1 MFLLRNLQSYLSK
14 PKVKKIIKLSII
26 SLVVCSCIL
35 LVILNINDF
44 KETTNRFKEIFKIH
58 DLKCFFE
65 LYNINSKVIEQQI
78 LLELETYINNVI
90 ETIKSTKNNFFKSLG
105 DLFYNAFDFL
115 LDLIIYFGNFGMNIL
130 FILYIYFHEVFTSVH
145 LDIKTTK
152 LAKFHLQIKKIIN
165 KIITILKTIILKILS
180 ILKSLKKVIFI
191 TFLLIISSNGILYKL
206 LVEVI
211 IFIIVYIYKAIELE
225 SYLLIF
231 EIFKSFLYFIYP
243 YLKEISSYFIITM
256 IIILVFLAAIKKA
269 EYKLL
274 MNHERLKK
282 FSKEEIT
289 QTTFINGPPGTGK
302 TLLNVSLSLA
312 SEENFIEELESKL
325 LEYEI
330 KYPNINFSEIRNNPS
345 LYQEHEEYI
354 KIYQDLINR
363 GTFIISNYAIYS
375 PYFKEYSKIFDF
387 NFMRKNKRTDIYA
400 LEQYNI
406 ISISELDKEYNS
418 HDDLKKVG
426 EDGAAT
432 FFSTVSHD
440 LKRKVKLFCDYQ
452 LKDQVPL
459 RIRGNSEFIYTIK
472 ERQKKYPFLLGIYYL
487 PIKLLSKLLR
497 KGITK
502 YEQTRS
508 FITKKT
514 KRKTYSKYKRNDYT
528 LFYSVLRDLTLL
540 FDKVCNF
547 FDHYWYF
554 RIKGY
559 LTTEDGDYKEEK
571 ALCVNICDL
580 SINNMAL
587 YDSTFLSY
595 AYESKKNKAFKE
607 LDKFTTLTPSVE
619 ELTKCNSRFY
629 NKLNGLEQ
637 EESPQKPPNKYND
650 FDDII
655 DV

>member
-1 MFLLRNLQSYLSK
+1 MYLLKSLLSSLNN
-14 PKVKKIIKLSII
+14 PKVKKVSKLLITT
-26 SLVVCSCIL
+26 LVVCTCIL
-35 LVILNINDF
+35 LVIVNIDSF
-44 KETTNRFKEIFKIH
+44 KETTNRFKEIFKFEE
-58 DLKCFFE
+58 LKCFFE
-65 LYNINSKVIEQQI
+65 LYNINNNIIQEEIISSIKE
-78 LLELETYINNVI
+78 YFINLIDSFKN
-90 ETIKSTKNNFFKSLG
+90 TKQDFFQSLG
-105 DLFYNAFDFL
+105 DFIYNVFDLF

-145 LDIKTTK
+145 LDIKTSR

-165 KIITILKTIILKILS
+165 KIITFIKMLLLKILNVLQKLRK
-180 ILKSLKKVIFI
+180 ILLI
-191 TFLLIISSNGILYKL
+191 TFLFIISFNGVLYKF
-206 LVEVI
+206 LVELL
-211 IFIIVYIYKAIELE
+211 IFVIVYIHKAIQLE
-225 SYLLIF
+225 CYLLIF
-231 EIFKSFLYFIYP
+231 EIFKSCIIFIYP
-243 YLKEISSYFIITM
+243 HLKNIPSYLLITM
-256 IIILVFLAAIKKA
+256 IIILIFLTAIKKA
-269 EYKLL
+269 NYKLL

-282 FSKEEIT
+282 FAKDEIT

-345 LYQEHEEYI
+345 NYKEHQEYI
-354 KIYQDLINR
+354 NTYHYLLNR

-375 PYFKEYSKIFDF
+375 PYFRGYSKIFDF
-387 NFMRKNKRTDIYA
+387 NFMRKNKQTEVYA

-440 LKRKVKLFCDYQ
+440 LKRKVKIFCDYQ

-459 RIRGNSEFIYTIK
+459 RIRGNSEFIYTITD
-472 ERQKKYPFLLGIYYL
+472 RQKKYPFLLGIYYF
-487 PIKLLSKLLR
+487 PIKLISKICR
-497 KGITK
+497 TAIIK
-502 YEQTRS
+502 YEQKRE

-514 KRKTYSKYKRNDYT
+514 KRKTYSEYKRNDYT
-528 LFYSVLRDLTLL
+528 LFYSILRDTILL
-540 FDKVCNF
+540 IDKVCNF

-554 RIKGY
+554 KIKGY
-559 LTTEDGDYKEEK
+559 LSTEDGEIKIEK
-571 ALCVNICDL
+571 NISVNICDL

-595 AYESKKNKAFKE
+595 AYESKKNKAFAS
-607 LDKFTTLTPSVE
+607 LDTFTNLTPSVD

-629 NKLNGLEQ
+629 NKINGLE
-637 EESPQKPPNKYND
+637 EEKESKNEKKYTD
-650 FDDII
+650 YDDII